1 MATCL
6 VTLADR
12 EYLGVTE
19 VMLRSLDA
27 NYHGKDKLDVYVFVP
42 EKQKDWVFYNTEFKN
57 ISVNVLYHPIFT
69 TDDAKAVGAKMYE
82 KHRITEVSMY
92 RFFMGDALRNYS
104 KAVYIDADTL
114 IARDIQPLLD
124 FPLVVPVAAF
134 NEGQL
139 NLEDNPAFKDAA
151 YFNSGVMVVDLRQWR
166 SLQVSKKLLKIAAE
180 FENWTGSTDQDV
192 LNIMFRNN
200 WTPLPMAFNY
210 MVNIFP
216 DVELKD
222 PLVVHWAGK
231 QKPWLSNSRNDK
243 WKQTWKYY
251 KNLGPTTM

>member
-6 VTLADR
+6 VTLTDR
-12 EYLGVTE
+12 DYFGVTE

-42 EKQKDWVFYNTEFKN
+42 EKQKDWGFYNTEFKN
-57 ISVNVLYHPIFT
+57 ISINILYHPIFD
-69 TDDAKAVGAKMYE
+69 TDDTKAVGEKMYE
-82 KHRITEVSMY
+82 KHRLNEVSMY
-92 RFFMGDALRNYS
+92 RFFMGHLLRDYS
-104 KAVYIDADTL
+104 KAVYIDADTV

-124 FPLVVPVAAF
+124 FEPIGAVAAF

-139 NLEDNPAFKDAA
+139 NLEDNPSFKDAA
-151 YFNSGVMVVDLRQWR
+151 YFNSGVMVVNLPYWR
-166 SLQVSKKLLKIAAE
+166 AQRVHEKALKVAKN
-180 FENWTGSTDQDV
+180 FEDWTGSTDQDI
-192 LNIMFRNN
+192 LNVIFRNN
-200 WTPLPMAFNY
+200 WTPLPMSYNY

-231 QKPWLSNSRNDK
+231 AKPWLSNSRNDV
-243 WKQTWKYY
+243 WKKTWKHY

>member
-1 MATCL
+1 
-6 VTLADR
+6 
-12 EYLGVTE
+12 
-19 VMLRSLDA
+19 
-27 NYHGKDKLDVYVFVP
+27 
-42 EKQKDWVFYNTEFKN
+42 
-57 ISVNVLYHPIFT
+57 
-69 TDDAKAVGAKMYE
+69 
-82 KHRITEVSMY
+82 MY